1 MGSGI
6 LGIVAKKFGAGY
18 VYGCDIDETVLDV
31 AKENALKNNVECT
44 FELNTAD
51 KINEQFDFVCANIL
65 HNVLADIMGDLK
77 AIMKPRGKMV
87 LSGIMDN
94 KKQVVLDAIE
104 REHLTI
110 LETLTQDQWV
120 GYLVTK

>member
-1 MGSGI
+1 M
-6 LGIVAKKFGAGY
+6 LQ
-18 VYGCDIDETVLDV
+18 
-31 AKENALKNNVECT
+31 ENALKNNVECT

-77 AIMKPRGKMV
+77 AIMKPSGKMV

-110 LETLTQDQWV
+110 LETLIQDQWV